1 VDDIRRYTTLA
12 GAPNKKENIMSED
25 YTGMWE
31 SLGIN
36 LEGHAGLL
44 AVLSDAYQ
52 NIYLSQKNRPAGME
66 YFDFVISEVH
76 GLRIVELLNAKKAGK
91 YIIGTFC
98 VYVPEELILA
108 VDGVAIG
115 LCAGADV
122 GSEEAEKYL
131 PRNTCALIKGFMGF
145 KLAGLCPYVESAD
158 LIIGETTCD
167 GKKKAYEVFDEIT
180 GKMYVMEL
188 PNKKS
193 DDGRVLWTNEVRKL
207 AQVLSEVTGKEI
219 TLDKLKK
226 ATVVVN
232 AKRRALQRLSDLR
245 ANDPSPISG
254 LDALLINQIS
264 FYDDPVRFTENLN
277 KLCDEL
283 EDRVKQGVGVA
294 PKGATRLLVS
304 GSPMAIP
311 NWKLHSIIESSGGIV
326 VGEEACVGER
336 NFRNLVDDFSTV
348 DEAIHKMADRS
359 MGINCACF
367 TPNDERMTDIN
378 HMSSKLRA
386 DGVVHYALQFCTP
399 YLIEAFR
406 AKKSVETAGLPF
418 LRIETDYSTADGIP
432 LTNRVEAFIEMIRD
446 GKRS

>member
-1 VDDIRRYTTLA
+1 
-12 GAPNKKENIMSED
+12 MSEN
-25 YTGMWE
+25 YREMWD
-31 SLGIN
+31 SLGLN
-36 LEGHAGLL
+36 LEGHEGLL
-44 AVLSDAYQ
+44 AVLSDAYR
-52 NIYLSQKNRPAGME
+52 NIYLSQKNRPTGME

-91 YIIGTFC
+91 HIVGTFC

-108 VDGVAIG
+108 VDGVSIG

-122 GSEEAEKYL
+122 GSEEAEKFI

-167 GKKKAYEVFDEIT
+167 GKKKAYEIFEEIT
-180 GKMYVMEL
+180 KKVYVMEL

-193 DDGRVLWTNEVRKL
+193 DDGKVLWTNEVRRL
-207 AQVLSEVTGKEI
+207 AQKLCEVTGGEI
-219 TLDKLKK
+219 TLDKLKE
-226 ATVVVN
+226 AARIVN

-245 ANDPSPISG
+245 ANEPVPISG

-264 FYDDPVRFTENLN
+264 FYDDPVRFTTKLDE
-277 KLCDEL
+277 LCDEL
-283 EDRVKQGVGVA
+283 QERVKQGTGVV
-294 PKGATRLLVS
+294 PKGTTRVLVS

-336 NFRNLVDDFSTV
+336 NFRNLLEDFSSV
-348 DEAIHKMADRS
+348 DEAIQKMADRS

-367 TPNDERMTDIN
+367 TPNDERLTDIN
-378 HMSSKLRA
+378 DMASKLHA
-386 DGVVHYALQFCTP
+386 QGVIHYALQFCTP
-399 YLIEAFR
+399 YLVEAYR
-406 AKKSVETAGLPF
+406 AKSSVEAAGMPF
-418 LRIETDYSTADGIP
+418 LRIETDYSLEDAGQLKT
-432 LTNRVEAFIEMIRD
+432 RVEAFVEMIRD